1 MYMYILS
8 ESVNRRVVKDTDIHY
23 ADPFVKFE
31 LEALAVSTCFTL
43 TIVHSCRHAVVPWLF
58 FTRVTRPVNNPE
70 CSVHGKSFTQAQV
83 KMESSK
89 WLFVRERP
97 GRTLSGAS
105 LEHGS
110 SMVSPITACTLSALT
125 VSNP

>member
-1 MYMYILS
+1 MYMYIPS
-8 ESVNRRVVKDTDIHY
+8 ESVNRRVAKDTDIHY

-43 TIVHSCRHAVVPWLF
+43 TIVHFCRHAVVPWLF
-58 FTRVTRPVNNPE
+58 FTRVTRPVINPE

-89 WLFVRERP
+89 WLFVRSRQNTVW
-97 GRTLSGAS
+97 GIIRTWLINGK
-105 LEHGS
+105 
-110 SMVSPITACTLSALT
+110 
-125 VSNP
+125 SNNCLYSVCPNRI